1 MTMSYIPL
9 FVSKHKHL
17 LKEKLPLLVLF
28 IVLKIVFTNTQI
40 PLRPP
45 PPPHPNKLTNSE
57 IGIFRHPNGVR
68 FYVPSVIALSFSLSL
83 RFS

>member
-28 IVLKIVFTNTQI
+28 ILLKIVFTNTQI
-40 PLRPP
+40 PLTPP
-45 PPPHPNKLTNSE
+45 PPPP
-57 IGIFRHPNGVR
+57 P
-68 FYVPSVIALSFSLSL
+68 PPP
-83 RFS
+83 

>member
-28 IVLKIVFTNTQI
+28 ILLKIVFANSQI
-40 PLRPP
+40 PLTFNKK
-45 PPPHPNKLTNSE
+45 PHIRLLIQNLAFINTLM
-57 IGIFRHPNGVR
+57 V
-68 FYVPSVIALSFSLSL
+68 
-83 RFS
+83 

>member
-28 IVLKIVFTNTQI
+28 ILLKIVFTNTQI
-40 PLRPP
+40 PL
-45 PPPHPNKLTNSE
+45 PPHPHPHLTFKKKPQISLLIQKLAFINTLM
-57 IGIFRHPNGVR
+57 V
-68 FYVPSVIALSFSLSL
+68 
-83 RFS
+83 

>member
-28 IVLKIVFTNTQI
+28 ILLKIVFTNTQI
-40 PLRPP
+40 PRPP
-45 PPPHPNKLTNSE
+45 PPPPHLTFKKKPQISLLIQKLAFINTLM
-57 IGIFRHPNGVR
+57 V
-68 FYVPSVIALSFSLSL
+68 
-83 RFS
+83 

>member
-28 IVLKIVFTNTQI
+28 ILLKIVFTNTQI
-40 PLRPP
+40 PL
-45 PPPHPNKLTNSE
+45 PPHPHPHPHLTFKKKPQISLLIQKLAFINTLM
-57 IGIFRHPNGVR
+57 V
-68 FYVPSVIALSFSLSL
+68 
-83 RFS
+83 

>member
-28 IVLKIVFTNTQI
+28 ILLKIVFTNSQI
-40 PLRPP
+40 PL
-45 PPPHPNKLTNSE
+45 PPHPHPHLTFKKKPQISLLIQKLAFINTLM
-57 IGIFRHPNGVR
+57 V
-68 FYVPSVIALSFSLSL
+68 
-83 RFS
+83 

>member
-28 IVLKIVFTNTQI
+28 ILLKIVFTNTQI
-40 PLRPP
+40 PL
-45 PPPHPNKLTNSE
+45 PPHPHPHLTFKKKPQISLLIQKLAFINTQM
-57 IGIFRHPNGVR
+57 V
-68 FYVPSVIALSFSLSL
+68 
-83 RFS
+83 

>member
-28 IVLKIVFTNTQI
+28 ILLKIVFTNTQL
-40 PLRPP
+40 PL
-45 PPPHPNKLTNSE
+45 PPHPHPHLTFKKKPQISLLIQKLAFINTLM
-57 IGIFRHPNGVR
+57 V
-68 FYVPSVIALSFSLSL
+68 
-83 RFS
+83 

>member
-28 IVLKIVFTNTQI
+28 ILLKIVFTNTQI
-40 PLRPP
+40 PL
-45 PPPHPNKLTNSE
+45 PPHPHPHLTFKKKPQ
-57 IGIFRHPNGVR
+57 I
-68 FYVPSVIALSFSLSL
+68 SLL
-83 RFS
+83 IQRLAFINTLMV

>member
-28 IVLKIVFTNTQI
+28 ILLKIVFTNTQI
-40 PLRPP
+40 PL
-45 PPPHPNKLTNSE
+45 PPHPHPHLTFKKKPQ
-57 IGIFRHPNGVR
+57 I
-68 FYVPSVIALSFSLSL
+68 SLL
-83 RFS
+83 IQRLAFTTP